1 MKKIADLIHG
11 GTDDGNRRVFQVPGD
26 YDGDALADALVGWM
40 EEQLAMTAEN
50 LPVADGWLVQAD
62 DTAGMLGRLVRRR
75 AASLYVRMQRREDGL
90 HVRLGYGRWKK
101 APAKAKERGAGLW
114 DMASAALD
122 AGVELAGTAAS
133 GVSDLLVETRTVER
147 IFQFIAGRVARDL
160 RSRAGGTPSGVD
172 STQSR
177 YVEPLTDVA
186 AVWLAGFREP
196 GEILLAWLGTSTPV
210 DGGGNAQWCYLLT
223 TRRSALAA
231 FSSEGFVDMRVL
243 PKAPMAVSDEIGRDV
258 VRVRDVDWRTRM
270 SNDGLFREIAPL
282 SDMPPLERII
292 AAARLNFIHR
302 EKWKERA
309 VYALALLDYGLSLE
323 PDPIV
328 SLSRLCVSKTLAQA
342 SGHAEGGF
350 KAVEGDL
357 DAVACG
363 LSERYDG
370 RQLRD
375 WADAWNLGPWERI
388 SLAGAVQRCASLP
401 PAQIDDLKILDPML
415 EEARALLLK
424 KDRDPGR
431 QAVAD
436 IVWARH
442 LRHMG
447 RSGEAVRLLEQ
458 RLSKLPDETL
468 SDLLPLRDT
477 DLTKGEGGQLLKVWI
492 LEALADFRG
501 RPGQGD
507 AETLR
512 ALAVLQPLVD
522 ARLRRL
528 LAVSDG
534 VLKRRVSR
542 LMHVLSPNMPE
553 AAGTQTPEGSR
564 PAARPVDPGLIE
576 ERLRHPAGR
585 EGTVLRKVGQFLA
598 TGKTPDHSALKS
610 YARRISPETA
620 PELSRSIMDG
630 ALILGMPVVEGYI
643 SFGDLDTGIRG
654 YDGKPPFLLIGGSH
668 LEPGSPASMT
678 PGELRFLIGGEM
690 AHIRFRH
697 ERITSREVWEGAF
710 DKAMTLV
717 ELVPVLGTYLGKV
730 GRFGQIA
737 GRAADMAQ
745 KVGSFQNYIN
755 QARDMAASA
764 QSLIGG
770 KKSDAGTAGPEALS
784 QDEQNLISAF
794 RVMQLTADRS
804 GLLVCGD
811 VVSAVRAI
819 FKSRPTL
826 AAELPLAESMGL
838 SGFLSRTDEHGE
850 LMFQDLAIRLA
861 ALFSFFL
868 SREYESL
875 DAAAFGT
882 PE

>member
-1 MKKIADLIHG
+1 MKKITDLIHV
-11 GTDDGNRRVFQVPGD
+11 GTDDGNRRVFQVPED
-26 YDGDALADALVGWM
+26 YDGAALADALAGWM
-40 EEQLAMTAEN
+40 GEQLAMTAEN

-75 AASLYVRMQRREDGL
+75 AASLYVRMWRREDGL
-90 HVRLGYGRWKK
+90 HVRLGHGRWKK
-101 APAKAKERGAGLW
+101 DPAKAKERGSGLW

-122 AGVELAGTAAS
+122 AGVELAGNTAS

-147 IFQFIAGRVARDL
+147 IFQFISGRVARDL

-186 AVWLAGFREP
+186 AVWLAGFRES

-210 DGGGNAQWCYLLT
+210 DGGGDAEWCYLLT

-243 PKAPMAVSDEIGRDV
+243 PQAPMAVSDEIGRDV
-258 VRVRDVDWRTRM
+258 VQVGEAVWRTRM
-270 SNDGLFREIAPL
+270 SNDVLFREIAPL

-302 EKWKERA
+302 EKRKERA

-323 PDPIV
+323 SDPIV
-328 SLSRLCVSKTLAQA
+328 SLSRLYVSKTLAQA
-342 SGHAEGGF
+342 SGHAEHAF

-363 LSERYDG
+363 LPERYDG

-375 WADAWNLGPWERI
+375 WADAWTLGPWERI

-401 PAQIDDLKILDPML
+401 PAQNTDLKILEPML

-492 LEALADFRG
+492 LEALADLRG
-501 RPGQGD
+501 RPDQGD
-507 AETLR
+507 TETLR

-553 AAGTQTPEGSR
+553 AAETPTPEAPR
-564 PAARPVDPGLIE
+564 PAAARPVDPGLIE

-630 ALILGMPVVEGYI
+630 ALILGMPVLEGYI

-678 PGELRFLIGGEM
+678 PGELRFLIGGEL

-764 QSLIGG
+764 QSLIGV

-794 RVMQLTADRS
+794 RVMQLTADRA
-804 GLLVCGD
+804 GLLLCGD

-826 AAELPLAESMGL
+826 APELPLAESMGL

-861 ALFSFFL
+861 ALLAFSL
-868 SREYESL
+868 STEYESL
-875 DAAAFGT
+875 DAAAFV
-882 PE
+882 